1 MSKLD
6 DILAEWEKD
15 SKIDTTEPGREM
27 LNIPILHSKYL
38 NILSKHRL
46 LLKDTEIKILKL
58 KKIKWEYYTGKMDE
72 KTLKE
77 YEWKQFPYV
86 LKSDISTYLDSDEDL
101 CKLKLNKALL
111 EEIIEVCTSIMKE
124 LNSRTFQ
131 LKAAIDYEKFI
142 QGVN

>member
-58 KKIKWEYYTGKMDE
+58 KKIKWEYYTGN
-72 KTLKE
+72 L
-77 YEWKQFPYV
+77 
-86 LKSDISTYLDSDEDL
+86 S
-101 CKLKLNKALL
+101 
-111 EEIIEVCTSIMKE
+111 
-124 LNSRTFQ
+124 
-131 LKAAIDYEKFI
+131 
-142 QGVN
+142 